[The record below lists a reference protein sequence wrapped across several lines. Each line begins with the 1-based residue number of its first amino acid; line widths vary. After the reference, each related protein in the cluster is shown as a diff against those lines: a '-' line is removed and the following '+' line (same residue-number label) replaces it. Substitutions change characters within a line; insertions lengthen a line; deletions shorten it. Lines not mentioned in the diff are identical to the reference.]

1 MIDNVTTGKKVLSLK
16 QLFSAGDAISI
27 SADTNDTTKQKISV
41 AVDGTTV
48 KISGNKL
55 ISQLITPI
63 SGSAISI
70 SADHKISVGYDNVT
84 IKNVGGKLASGLT
97 VA

>member
-1 MIDNVTTGKKVLSLK
+1 M
-16 QLFSAGDAISI
+16 
-27 SADTNDTTKQKISV
+27 
-41 AVDGTTV
+41 VDGTTV

-55 ISQLITPI
+55 ISQLITPA

-70 SADHKISVGYDNVT
+70 SADNKISVGYDNIT
-84 IKNVGGKLASGLT
+84 IKNIGGKLISGLT

>member
-1 MIDNVTTGKKVLSLK
+1 MLSLK
-16 QLFSAGDAISI
+16 QLFSAGGAISI
-27 SADTNDTTKQKISV
+27 TADTNDITKQKISV
-41 AVDGTTV
+41 GVDGTTV

-55 ISQLITPI
+55 VSQLITPV

-70 SADHKISVGYDNVT
+70 SADNKISVDYDNVT
-84 IKNVGGKLASGLT
+84 IKNVGDKLVSGLT